1 MVFARERVARLGAP
15 WGDFLV
21 VVEPEI
27 RAAAWEAVRF
37 WARLAAFDDFLFEM
51 ERVTAVDVSA
61 ALAARVDFR
70 VEVGEATA

>member
-1 MVFARERVARLGAP
+1 MGAP

-27 RAAAWEAVRF
+27 RAVAWGAARF

-61 ALAARVDFR
+61 ALAARADFLF
-70 VEVGEATA
+70 EVGQVTAA

>member
-1 MVFARERVARLGAP
+1 MGAP

-27 RAAAWEAVRF
+27 GAAARAAARF
-37 WARLAAFDDFLFEM
+37 WAKLAAFDDFLFEM

-61 ALAARVDFR
+61 ALAARADFLFGA
-70 VEVGEATA
+70 GEATA

>member
-21 VVEPEI
+21 AVEPEI
-27 RAAAWEAVRF
+27 GAAAWGAARF
-37 WARLAAFDDFLFEM
+37 WVRLAAFDDFLFEM

-61 ALAARVDFR
+61 ALAARADFLF
-70 VEVGEATA
+70 EVGEATA

>member
-27 RAAAWEAVRF
+27 GAAAWGAARF
-37 WARLAAFDDFLFEM
+37 WIRLAAFDDFLFEM

-61 ALAARVDFR
+61 ALAARADFLFGA
-70 VEVGEATA
+70 GEATA